1 MEDLKDLRAKLDD
14 IDRDMVALFEKRM
27 DISRRVAETK
37 KAQGLPVLDQSREE
51 QVLASRCG
59 YLTDASLTAE
69 TRALY
74 QEIMRLSRGVQE
86 KLLKE
91 DRQP

>member
-1 MEDLKDLRAKLDD
+1 MEELSDLRAQLDG
-14 IDRDMVALFEKRM
+14 IDREMVALFEKRM
-27 DISRRVAETK
+27 EISRKVAETK
-37 KAQGLPVLDQSREE
+37 KAKGLPVLDQSREE
-51 QVLASRCG
+51 QVLLSRCG
-59 YLTDASLTAE
+59 YLTDKTLTAE

-91 DRQP
+91 D

>member
-1 MEDLKDLRAKLDD
+1 MEELSDLRLRLDG
-14 IDRDMVALFEKRM
+14 IDREMVALFEKRM
-27 DISRRVAETK
+27 DISRRVAEAK
-37 KAQGLPVLDQSREE
+37 KAKGLPVLDQSREE
-51 QVLASRCG
+51 QVLLSRCG
-59 YLTDASLTAE
+59 YLTDTSLTEE

-91 DRQP
+91 D

>member
-1 MEDLKDLRAKLDD
+1 MEELSDLRAQLDG
-14 IDRDMVALFEKRM
+14 IDREMVALFEKRM
-27 DISRRVAETK
+27 EISRKVAETK
-37 KAQGLPVLDQSREE
+37 KAKGLPVLDQSREE
-51 QVLASRCG
+51 QVLLSRCG
-59 YLTDASLTAE
+59 YLADKTLTAE

-91 DRQP
+91 D

>member
-1 MEDLKDLRAKLDD
+1 MEDLKELRAKLDA

-27 DISRRVAETK
+27 DISRKVAETK
-37 KAQGLPVLDQSREE
+37 KEQGLPVLDQSREE

-59 YLTDASLTAE
+59 YLTDTTITAE

-91 DRQP
+91 D